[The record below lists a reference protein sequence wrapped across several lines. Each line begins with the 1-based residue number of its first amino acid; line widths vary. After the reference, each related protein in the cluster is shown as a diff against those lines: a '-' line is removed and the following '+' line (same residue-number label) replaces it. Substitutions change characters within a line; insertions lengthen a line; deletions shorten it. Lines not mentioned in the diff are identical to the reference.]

1 MNPMQPVSG
10 SPRRHPLSLAR
21 SRCLIGQAVAKHIDT
36 IVRITILSR
45 WRSPTVRA
53 EVPRIFQTVRV
64 KGFSMHDNQLLS
76 QLISR
81 LDRNQMAL
89 QAALEEVALWIRQR
103 GSEAVAD
110 NITGALEALTEN
122 ADFIAQGIVKLTAG
136 VDGSQ
141 PE

>member
-1 MNPMQPVSG
+1 
-10 SPRRHPLSLAR
+10 
-21 SRCLIGQAVAKHIDT
+21 
-36 IVRITILSR
+36 
-45 WRSPTVRA
+45 
-53 EVPRIFQTVRV
+53 
-64 KGFSMHDNQLLS
+64 MHDNQLLS

-81 LDRNQMAL
+81 LDINQMAL

-122 ADFIAQGIVKLTAG
+122 ADFIAQGIVKLTPG